1 MAAKKKARKKKK
13 APKKAKKRPAV
24 RKKVAKKAR
33 RAVGKGPK
41 KAKKSTKKPAKKKA
55 KKKVAAKPKARAGIK
70 LKMRLVKPAAPPA
83 PPVPA
88 NEERIGIVTHYFNHL
103 GVAIIQLETGVLREG
118 DTVHIKGHT
127 SDFRQRVG
135 SMEVEHAHVSEA
147 RPGQSFGLKV
157 SEHAREHDVV
167 YRVKGM

>member
-13 APKKAKKRPAV
+13 SPKKRPAA

-33 RAVGKGPK
+33 RASAAGRKKVKKSAK
-41 KAKKSTKKPAKKKA
+41 KAPKA
-55 KKKVAAKPKARAGIK
+55 KKKKAVAKPKAKSRA
-70 LKMRLVKPAAPPA
+70 RLVKAATSASPAI
-83 PPVPA
+83 PA
-88 NEERIGIVTHYFNHL
+88 NEERVGTVTHYFNHL

-118 DTVHIKGHT
+118 DMVHIKGHT

-135 SMEVEHAHVSEA
+135 SMEVEHVHVNET

-157 SEHAREHDVV
+157 SDHAREHDVV
-167 YRVKGM
+167 YRIKNM